1 MAQASRYGTTNTI
14 LLAAAATVLGL
25 ESLRVFATN
34 LVWYLGET
42 SDRVVMAVVAFVAF
56 GTVGLAWPVLRM
68 VGFRRAAVVS
78 TAGLVLARLVDQAN
92 AAPVADLA
100 LAFLGTMFFG
110 WLVASRIGRGGR
122 AAGIGI
128 AAALGLDVAIRAGF
142 DTVDVAFSDSMV
154 ATLVVVLLGA
164 VAMGAVWRDEIGE
177 RGRVGAGSAWPLIG
191 IPAGLLLFMLV
202 TGNFGQVAVRGELGW
217 GETVLW
223 LSAGA
228 TAGLIRSLLPRARER
243 ARRAAHTL
251 LSAAAL
257 GGGLAAYWSGSG
269 GLWVGVAALGLAHLL
284 ALLPVDPDAD
294 GEPDRGGAGSA
305 FVAAGF
311 IVFVALL
318 FIFYSFYG
326 PGWVVVA
333 LPGLVV
339 VCAFGRVTPERGTA
353 GATLGGVGRWLV
365 AVLAV
370 VSLAPGVANALTHET
385 PVPGE
390 AAVDGQVR
398 VLSYNIRQGFGLDD
412 RFDLERVAMQIERHD
427 PDVVALQE
435 IGRGWVISGM
445 VDQLQWLENRL
456 GMRAYFEPNLADT
469 WGNAFLVRIPVVGRE
484 HVRFDNPGRL
494 PRGVQGITVAT
505 ADGSL
510 RILVTHL
517 DSEDEGDQVR
527 ADQVGVVLELWAG
540 SEASLV
546 VGDMNFT
553 PDSKGYALVAAS
565 GLRDLLREAGN
576 DGPTRPS
583 DNPAT
588 RIDYAFGS
596 ADLEVVRAE
605 APVSMASDH
614 LPVLVE
620 VRLP

>member
-1 MAQASRYGTTNTI
+1 MTQANRYVAARTI
-14 LLAAAATVLGL
+14 LLAAATTVLGM

-42 SDRVVMAVVAFVAF
+42 SDRVVMSAVAFVAF

-68 VGFRRAAVVS
+68 VGFRQAALLS
-78 TAGLVLARLVDQAN
+78 TVGLVLTRFVDQAN
-92 AAPVADLA
+92 PIPVVDLA
-100 LAFLGTMFFG
+100 LGFLGTMFFG

-122 AAGIGI
+122 PAGIGM
-128 AAALGLDVAIRAGF
+128 AAALALDTAIRAGF
-142 DTVDVAFSDSMV
+142 DTVDVAFSDSIV
-154 ATLVVVLLGA
+154 ATLIVVLLG
-164 VAMGAVWRDEIGE
+164 VAALVAIWRDESVE
-177 RGRVGAGSAWPLIG
+177 SGRVAARSAWPLFG

-228 TAGLIRSLLPRARER
+228 TAGLIRSLLPRAEER
-243 ARRAAHTL
+243 ARSGVHTL
-251 LSAAAL
+251 MSVAAL

-269 GLWVGVAALGLAHLL
+269 GPWVVVAALGLAHLL
-284 ALLPVDPDAD
+284 ALLPVDPDSD
-294 GEPDRGGAGSA
+294 GLGDRGGAGSA

-311 IVFVALL
+311 ILFVVLL

-333 LPGLVV
+333 LPAIVV
-339 VCAFGRVTPERGTA
+339 ICAFGQRTSALGMANA
-353 GATLGGVGRWLV
+353 GLGGVGRWLV
-365 AVLAV
+365 VGLV
-370 VSLAPGVANALTHET
+370 VISLAPGVAKALFYET
-385 PVPGE
+385 LVAGE
-390 AAVDGQVR
+390 VAVEGRVR

-412 RFDLERVAMQIERHD
+412 RFDLEQLAKEIEKHD

-445 VDQLQWLENRL
+445 VDQLQWLANRV

-469 WGNAFLVRIPVVGRE
+469 WGNAFLVRIPVVEQE
-484 HVRFDNPGRL
+484 HARFDNPGRI

-505 ADGSL
+505 AGGSL

-517 DSEDEGDQVR
+517 DSEDDGDGVR
-527 ADQVGVVLELWAG
+527 VEQARVVLELWGG
-540 SEASLV
+540 SQRTLL

-553 PDSKGYALVAAS
+553 PESEGYELVAAS
-565 GLRDLLREAGN
+565 GLRDLLLEAGN

-583 DNPAT
+583 DNPEK

-596 ADLEVVRAE
+596 ADLEILTAE
-605 APVSMASDH
+605 APVSLASDH

-620 VRLP
+620 VELR